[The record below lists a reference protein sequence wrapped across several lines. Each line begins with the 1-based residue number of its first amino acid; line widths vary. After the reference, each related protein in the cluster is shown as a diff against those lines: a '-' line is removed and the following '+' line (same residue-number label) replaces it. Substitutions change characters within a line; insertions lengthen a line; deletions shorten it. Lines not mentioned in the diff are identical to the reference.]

1 MDEEPKIPAR
11 PAERKRS
18 QPPAEEKPPARSR
31 IYIVDDHAMFREGLR
46 QLIDH
51 EPDLVV
57 CGDAAGAEEALP
69 GIAATHPGL
78 VIVDISL
85 GGTSGIDLIK
95 SIKAQYEDLPV
106 LVVSMHDESL
116 YAERAF
122 RAGAR
127 GYIMKQEASE
137 SVVQAIRQV
146 LKGGLYASS
155 KVTENILT
163 RFIEGP
169 KEPSAYPLQ
178 ALTDRE
184 IEVFQLI
191 GEGLSISEIG
201 HRLHLSVKTI
211 GTYRERIKEKL
222 NLKNA
227 TELLR
232 YALNWVE
239 QERPSKE

>member
-1 MDEEPKIPAR
+1 MIL
-11 PAERKRS
+11 
-18 QPPAEEKPPARSR
+18 
-31 IYIVDDHAMFREGLR
+31 IVDDHPIFRHGLG
-46 QLIDH
+46 QLISQED
-51 EPDLVV
+51 DLEV
-57 CGDAAGAEEALP
+57 CGQAEDYHSAIKAVDTLKP
-69 GIAATHPGL
+69 DMI
-78 VIVDISL
+78 IVDITL
-85 GGTSGIDLIK
+85 KDMSGIDLIK
-95 SIKAQYEDLPV
+95 EVHKYRKSMPM
-106 LVVSMHDESL
+106 LVISMHDELL

-122 RAGAR
+122 RAGAK
-127 GYIMKQEASE
+127 GYVMKQEASE

-146 LKGGLYASS
+146 LSGGIYAS
-155 KVTENILT
+155 KRVTENILT
-163 RFIEGP
+163 RVIEGAG
-169 KEPSAYPLQ
+169 EPSESPLK

-184 IEVFQLI
+184 VDVFQLI

-239 QERPSKE
+239 KERQSKA

>member
-1 MDEEPKIPAR
+1 MDSGKI
-11 PAERKRS
+11 
-18 QPPAEEKPPARSR
+18 SR
-31 IYIVDDHAMFREGLR
+31 RGKHRILIVDDHPIFRHGLI
-46 QLIDH
+46 QLLNEED
-51 EPDLVV
+51 DLEV
-57 CGDAAGAEEALP
+57 CGEAEDYHGAWKAVSELKP
-69 GIAATHPGL
+69 DML
-78 VIVDISL
+78 IVDITL
-85 GGTSGIDLIK
+85 KDMSGIELIK
-95 SIKAQYEDLPV
+95 EVRKHHKGVPM
-106 LVVSMHDESL
+106 LVISMHDESL

-122 RAGAR
+122 RAGAK

-146 LKGGLYASS
+146 LRGGFYASS
-155 KVTENILT
+155 RITEHILA

-169 KEPSAYPLQ
+169 KEPTESPLQ
-178 ALTDRE
+178 TLTDRE
-184 IEVFQLI
+184 IEVFHLI

-222 NLKNA
+222 NLRNA

-239 QERPSKE
+239 KERQTSQ

>member
-1 MDEEPKIPAR
+1 MST
-11 PAERKRS
+11 RKS
-18 QPPAEEKPPARSR
+18 PLSSR
-31 IYIVDDHAMFREGLR
+31 HRILIVDDHPIFRHGLI
-46 QLIDH
+46 QLIDQ
-51 EPDLVV
+51 EEDLQV
-57 CGDAAGAEEALP
+57 CGEAEDHHSAWKAINSLNP
-69 GIAATHPGL
+69 DML
-78 VIVDISL
+78 IVDITL
-85 GGTSGIDLIK
+85 KDMSGIDLIK
-95 SIKAQYEDLPV
+95 EVHKHHKGIPM
-106 LVVSMHDESL
+106 LVISMHDESL

-122 RAGAR
+122 RAGAK
-127 GYIMKQEASE
+127 GYIMKQEASD

-146 LKGGLYASS
+146 LRGGFYASS
-155 KVTENILT
+155 RVTENILA

-169 KEPSAYPLQ
+169 REPTESPLQ

-184 IEVFQLI
+184 IEVFTLI

-222 NLKNA
+222 KLKNA

-239 QERPSKE
+239 KERQSNR

>member
-1 MDEEPKIPAR
+1 MTTGKAGG
-11 PAERKRS
+11 KH
-18 QPPAEEKPPARSR
+18 R
-31 IYIVDDHAMFREGLR
+31 ILVVDDHPIFRHGLG
-46 QLIDH
+46 QLIGQED
-51 EPDLVV
+51 DLEV
-57 CGDAAGAEEALP
+57 CGEAEDYHGALKAIEALNP
-69 GIAATHPGL
+69 DMI
-78 VIVDISL
+78 VVDITL
-85 GGTSGIDLIK
+85 KDMSGIDLIK
-95 SIKAQYEDLPV
+95 EVHRSRKGMPM
-106 LVVSMHDESL
+106 LVISMHDESL

-127 GYIMKQEASE
+127 GYVMKQEASD
-137 SVVQAIRQV
+137 SVVQAIRLV
-146 LKGGLYASS
+146 LSGGIYASR

-163 RFIEGP
+163 RFIEGSG
-169 KEPSAYPLQ
+169 EPSESPLKE
-178 ALTDRE
+178 LTDRE

-239 QERPSKE
+239 KERQSKE

>member
-1 MDEEPKIPAR
+1 MPQDR
-11 PAERKRS
+11 TRS
-18 QPPAEEKPPARSR
+18 NQKHR
-31 IYIVDDHAMFREGLR
+31 ILIVDDHPIFRHGLM
-46 QLIDH
+46 QLLSQED
-51 EPDLVV
+51 DLEV
-57 CGDAAGAEEALP
+57 CGEAQDYHGALKAAAALKP
-69 GIAATHPGL
+69 DMI
-78 VIVDISL
+78 IVDITL
-85 GGTSGIDLIK
+85 KDMSGIDLIK
-95 SIKAQYEDLPV
+95 EVHKIDKGIPM
-106 LVVSMHDESL
+106 LVISMHDESL

-169 KEPSAYPLQ
+169 KEPSASPLQ

-232 YALNWVE
+232 HALNWVE
-239 QERPSKE
+239 KERPSQE

>member
-1 MDEEPKIPAR
+1 MTTGKAGG
-11 PAERKRS
+11 KH
-18 QPPAEEKPPARSR
+18 R
-31 IYIVDDHAMFREGLR
+31 ILVVDDHPIFRHGLG
-46 QLIDH
+46 QLIGQED
-51 EPDLVV
+51 DLEV
-57 CGDAAGAEEALP
+57 CGEAEDYHGALKAVEALNP
-69 GIAATHPGL
+69 DMI
-78 VIVDISL
+78 VVDITL
-85 GGTSGIDLIK
+85 KDMSGIDLIK
-95 SIKAQYEDLPV
+95 EVHRSRKGMPM
-106 LVVSMHDESL
+106 LVISMHDESL

-127 GYIMKQEASE
+127 GYVMKQEASE
-137 SVVQAIRQV
+137 SVVKAIRHV
-146 LKGGLYASS
+146 LSGGIYASR

-163 RFIEGP
+163 RFIEGSG
-169 KEPSAYPLQ
+169 EPSESPLKE
-178 ALTDRE
+178 LTDRE

-239 QERPSKE
+239 RERQSKE